1 MICYETHLGF
11 SRLID
16 SLFLLRRWRVREWC
30 FSHKKKDETW
40 ATTARYFPAFTY
52 LLRLNHVWHFLG
64 FHNTFAAGTMAQCST
79 ISHLPKHACLP
90 RGRYII
96 FLFLVHKKK
105 LLFSLQVSQCL
116 HLILV
121 YFKDL
126 ANPGWERFELGSF
139 CFQSLPYLSRTSL

>member
-30 FSHKKKDETW
+30 FSHRKKDETW

-64 FHNTFAAGTMAQCST
+64 FHNTFAAGTMQYNITPTQARLLTKGTLYYYFFVFSSQ
-79 ISHLPKHACLP
+79 
-90 RGRYII
+90 
-96 FLFLVHKKK
+96 KK

-121 YFKDL
+121 YFKAL